1 MTESLEGKLIEIE
14 WYDARRLD
22 VDESEVNI
30 LYHVDKGGYSL
41 LAINKTYGKLKKIY
55 DFVVVLTHEESS
67 TGEVEVSVIPR
78 DWIIKPN
85 VLKYRK

>member
-30 LYHVDKGGYSL
+30 LDHVDKGGYSL

-85 VLKYRK
+85 ILKYRK